1 MNKIGLFRGSFDP
14 PHMGHVFAA
23 VQSLMTMDLDEVWIL
38 PVFNHPFGKN
48 LTEYKDR
55 FRMVVSAFSDLSH
68 RISVKA
74 YDECNESGHCI
85 ELLRWLKNVYPANKY
100 VMLGGTDVDAGN
112 KHKDVEEILK
122 LCTVARVSRASY
134 AADKYA
140 IPNYSSSEI
149 KKLVSE
155 GNSIEGLVPKEVL
168 ALINKM
174 NLYKGIKNA

>member
-23 VQSLMTMDLDEVWIL
+23 VQSLVTMDLDEVWVL

-48 LTEYKDR
+48 LTDYKTR
-55 FRMVVSAFSDLSH
+55 FSMVVAAFSGLGSN
-68 RISVKA
+68 ISVKA

-85 ELLRWLKNVYPANKY
+85 ELLRWLNNVYPTNKY
-100 VMLGGTDVDAGN
+100 VMLGGTDVDSGG
-112 KHKDVEEILK
+112 KHKDVDEVLK
-122 LCTVARVSRASY
+122 LCTVARVARASY
-134 AADKYA
+134 AEDKYA

-155 GNSIEGLVPKEVL
+155 GKSIEGLVPREVL
-168 ALINKM
+168 AFINKS
-174 NLYKGIKNA
+174 NLYKGIK